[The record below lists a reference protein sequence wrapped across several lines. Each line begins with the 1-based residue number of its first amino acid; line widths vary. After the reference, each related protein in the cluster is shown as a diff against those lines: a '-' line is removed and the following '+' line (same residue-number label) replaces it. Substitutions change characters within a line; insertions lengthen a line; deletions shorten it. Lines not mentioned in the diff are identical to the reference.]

1 MASSVRKPHVYLLYG
16 RECLCVCVCEGICF
30 CYAILQLLQFCVFL
44 DVGIED
50 FCSLSW
56 PHKFVRYESG
66 QSILIL
72 VVLP

>member
-1 MASSVRKPHVYLLYG
+1 MHAYLSYC
-16 RECLCVCVCEGICF
+16 RECVCVCVRAF
-30 CYAILQLLQFCVFL
+30 VFATASLQLVHLCVFL

-72 VVLP
+72 VMLP